1 MYVTRQTIMSGKT
14 ILILGGGVG
23 GIVTANALRERLA
36 SEHRI
41 IIVDK
46 RAEYIFTPSL
56 LWVMAG
62 LRQPEQI
69 TKDLRYMLQ
78 SGIEIVQAEVQD
90 IDPERAIVRT
100 NGDDLAYDYLVV
112 TLGADLAP
120 EVMPGYIETA
130 HNFFDLAGA
139 TKLWSAL
146 QRFEG
151 GRVAVLVSAMPFKC
165 PAAPYEAAMLIED
178 VLRRRGIRDRCQ
190 VQVFTPEPQPMLVAG
205 PDMGVS
211 VVGMMAAKNI
221 GFHPNLPLDYI
232 DSAGK
237 TLIFKNGRQE
247 SFDFLAA
254 VPPHRPPP
262 VVKESPLANEAG
274 WVTVDKHT
282 LQTRFENVYA
292 IGDVTAIILS
302 NGLPLPKAG
311 TFAHAEAEAVA
322 ERIAAEIG
330 GGVPQAEFDGV
341 GYCWIEAGSGSAGF
355 ASGQFYAE
363 PNPVIGQPRSGRFWH
378 WGKVMFETYWMDKG
392 FRRYLARSGL
402 NLGSKV
408 FGIPASL

>member
-1 MYVTRQTIMSGKT
+1 MRGKT

-23 GIVTANALRERLA
+23 GIVTANALRESLA

-41 IIVDK
+41 VVVDK

-56 LWVMAG
+56 LWVMTG
-62 LRQPEQI
+62 WRQPDQI
-69 TKDLRYMLQ
+69 TKDLRHMLQ
-78 SGIEIVQAEVQD
+78 FGIEVVQAEVQE
-90 IDPERAIVRT
+90 IDPERAIVRA

-120 EVMPGYIETA
+120 EVMPGYVETA
-130 HNFFDLAGA
+130 YNFFDLEGT

-190 VQVFTPEPQPMLVAG
+190 VRVFTPEPQPMLVAG

-211 VVGMMAAKNI
+211 VVGMLATKNI
-221 GFHPNLPLDYI
+221 GFHPNLSLDHI
-232 DSAGK
+232 DAVRQ

-247 SFDFLAA
+247 SFDLLAA
-254 VPPHRPPP
+254 VPPHRPPT
-262 VVKESPLANEAG
+262 VVKESSLANEAG

-282 LQTRFENVYA
+282 LQTHFENVYA
-292 IGDVTAIILS
+292 IGDVTAIILN

-322 ERIAAEIG
+322 ARIIAEIG
-330 GGVPQAEFDGV
+330 GSVPQAEFDGV

-355 ASGQFYAE
+355 SSGQFYAE
-363 PNPVIGQPRSGRFWH
+363 PNPVVGQPRSGRLWH
-378 WGKVMFETYWMDKG
+378 WGKVMFESYWMNEG
-392 FRRYLARSGL
+392 FRRNLARSGL

>member
-1 MYVTRQTIMSGKT
+1 MRGKT

-23 GIVTANALRERLA
+23 GIVTANALRESLA

-41 IIVDK
+41 VVVDK

-56 LWVMAG
+56 LWVMTG
-62 LRQPEQI
+62 WRQPDQI
-69 TKDLRYMLQ
+69 TKDLRHMLQ
-78 SGIEIVQAEVQD
+78 FGIEVVQAEVQE
-90 IDPERAIVRT
+90 IDPERAIVRA

-120 EVMPGYIETA
+120 EVMPGYVETA
-130 HNFFDLAGA
+130 YNFFDLEGT

-190 VQVFTPEPQPMLVAG
+190 VRVFTPEPQPMLVAG

-211 VVGMMAAKNI
+211 VVGMLATKNI
-221 GFHPNLPLDYI
+221 GFHPNLSLDHI
-232 DSAGK
+232 DPVRQ
-237 TLIFKNGRQE
+237 TLVFKNGRHD
-247 SFDFLAA
+247 SFDILAA
-254 VPPHRPPP
+254 VPPHRPPT
-262 VVKESPLANEAG
+262 VVKESSLANEAG

-282 LQTRFENVYA
+282 LQTHFENIYA
-292 IGDVTAIILS
+292 IGDVTAIILN

-322 ERIAAEIG
+322 ARIIAEIG
-330 GGVPQAEFDGV
+330 GSVPQAEFDGV

-363 PNPVIGQPRSGRFWH
+363 PNPVVGQPRSGRLWH
-378 WGKVMFETYWMDKG
+378 WGKVMFESYWMNEG
-392 FRRYLARSGL
+392 FRRNLARSGL

-408 FGIPASL
+408 FGIPTSL

>member
-1 MYVTRQTIMSGKT
+1 MRGKT

-23 GIVTANALRERLA
+23 GIVTANALRESLA

-41 IIVDK
+41 VVVDK

-56 LWVMAG
+56 LWVMTG
-62 LRQPEQI
+62 WRQPDQI
-69 TKDLRYMLQ
+69 TKDLRHMLQ
-78 SGIEIVQAEVQD
+78 FGIEVVQAEVQE
-90 IDPERAIVRT
+90 IDPERAIVRA

-120 EVMPGYIETA
+120 EVMPGYVETA
-130 HNFFDLAGA
+130 YNFFDLEGT

-190 VQVFTPEPQPMLVAG
+190 VRVFTPEPQPMLVAG

-211 VVGMMAAKNI
+211 VVGMLATKNI
-221 GFHPNLPLDYI
+221 GFHPNLSLDHI
-232 DSAGK
+232 DAVRQ
-237 TLIFKNGRQE
+237 TLIFKNGRQD
-247 SFDFLAA
+247 SFDLLAA
-254 VPPHRPPP
+254 VPPHRPPT
-262 VVKESPLANEAG
+262 VVKESSLANEAG

-282 LQTRFENVYA
+282 LQTHFENIYA
-292 IGDVTAIILS
+292 IGDVTAIILN

-322 ERIAAEIG
+322 ARIIAEIG
-330 GGVPQAEFDGV
+330 GSVPQAEFDGV

-363 PNPVIGQPRSGRFWH
+363 PNPVVGQPRSGRLWH
-378 WGKVMFETYWMDKG
+378 WGKVMFESYWMNEG
-392 FRRYLARSGL
+392 FRRNLARSGL

>member
-1 MYVTRQTIMSGKT
+1 MRGKT

-23 GIVTANALRERLA
+23 GIVTANALRESLA

-41 IIVDK
+41 VVVDK

-56 LWVMAG
+56 LWVMTG
-62 LRQPEQI
+62 WRQPDQI
-69 TKDLRYMLQ
+69 TKDLRHMLQ
-78 SGIEIVQAEVQD
+78 FGIEVVQAEVQE
-90 IDPERAIVRT
+90 IDPERAIVRA

-120 EVMPGYIETA
+120 EVMPGYVETA
-130 HNFFDLAGA
+130 YNFFDLEGT

-190 VQVFTPEPQPMLVAG
+190 VRVFTPEPQPMLVAG

-211 VVGMMAAKNI
+211 VVGMLATKNI
-221 GFHPNLPLDYI
+221 GFHPNLSLDHI
-232 DSAGK
+232 DAVRQ
-237 TLIFKNGRQE
+237 TLVFKNGRQE
-247 SFDFLAA
+247 SFDLLAA
-254 VPPHRPPP
+254 VPPHRPPT
-262 VVKESPLANEAG
+262 VVKESSLANEAG

-282 LQTRFENVYA
+282 LQTHFENVYA
-292 IGDVTAIILS
+292 IGDVTAIILN

-322 ERIAAEIG
+322 ARIIAEIG
-330 GGVPQAEFDGV
+330 GSVPQAEFDGV

-363 PNPVIGQPRSGRFWH
+363 PNPVVGQPRSGRLWH
-378 WGKVMFETYWMDKG
+378 WGKVMFESYWMNEG
-392 FRRYLARSGL
+392 FRRNLARSGL

>member
-1 MYVTRQTIMSGKT
+1 MRGKT

-23 GIVTANALRERLA
+23 GIVTANALRESLA

-41 IIVDK
+41 VVVDK

-56 LWVMAG
+56 LWVMTG
-62 LRQPEQI
+62 WRQPDQI
-69 TKDLRYMLQ
+69 TKDLRHMLQ
-78 SGIEIVQAEVQD
+78 FGIEVVQAEVQE
-90 IDPERAIVRT
+90 IDPERAIVRA

-120 EVMPGYIETA
+120 EVMPGYVETA
-130 HNFFDLAGA
+130 YNFFDLEGT

-190 VQVFTPEPQPMLVAG
+190 VRVFTPEPQPMLVAG
-205 PDMGVS
+205 ADMGVS
-211 VVGMMAAKNI
+211 VVGMLATKNI
-221 GFHPNLPLDYI
+221 GFHPNLSLDHI
-232 DSAGK
+232 DPVRQ
-237 TLIFKNGRQE
+237 TLVFKNGRQE
-247 SFDFLAA
+247 SFDLLAA
-254 VPPHRPPP
+254 VPPHRPPT
-262 VVKESPLANEAG
+262 VVKESSLANEAG

-282 LQTRFENVYA
+282 LQTHFENVYA
-292 IGDVTAIILS
+292 IGDVTAIILN

-322 ERIAAEIG
+322 ARIIAEIG
-330 GGVPQAEFDGV
+330 GSVPQAEFDGV

-363 PNPVIGQPRSGRFWH
+363 PNPVVGQPRSGRLWH
-378 WGKVMFETYWMDKG
+378 WGKVMFESYWMNEG
-392 FRRYLARSGL
+392 FRRNLARSGL

>member
-1 MYVTRQTIMSGKT
+1 MRGKT

-23 GIVTANALRERLA
+23 GIVTANALRESLA

-41 IIVDK
+41 VVVDK

-56 LWVMAG
+56 LWVMTG
-62 LRQPEQI
+62 WRQPDQI
-69 TKDLRYMLQ
+69 TKDLRHMLQ
-78 SGIEIVQAEVQD
+78 FGIEVVQAEVQE
-90 IDPERAIVRT
+90 IDPERAIVRA

-120 EVMPGYIETA
+120 EVMPGYVETA
-130 HNFFDLAGA
+130 YNFFDLEGT

-190 VQVFTPEPQPMLVAG
+190 VRVFTPEPQPMLVAG

-211 VVGMMAAKNI
+211 VVGMLATKNI
-221 GFHPNLPLDYI
+221 GFHPNLSLDHI
-232 DSAGK
+232 DAVRQI
-237 TLIFKNGRQE
+237 LVFKNGRQE
-247 SFDFLAA
+247 SFDLLAA
-254 VPPHRPPP
+254 VPPHRPPT
-262 VVKESPLANEAG
+262 VVKESSLANEAG

-282 LQTRFENVYA
+282 LQTHFENVYA
-292 IGDVTAIILS
+292 IGDVTAIILN

-322 ERIAAEIG
+322 ARIIAEIG
-330 GGVPQAEFDGV
+330 GSVPQAEFDGV

-363 PNPVIGQPRSGRFWH
+363 PNPVVGQPRSGRLWH
-378 WGKVMFETYWMDKG
+378 WGKVMFESYWMNEG
-392 FRRYLARSGL
+392 FRRNLARSGL

>member
-1 MYVTRQTIMSGKT
+1 MRGKT

-23 GIVTANALRERLA
+23 GIVTANALRESLA

-41 IIVDK
+41 VVVDK

-56 LWVMAG
+56 LWVMTG
-62 LRQPEQI
+62 WRQPDQI
-69 TKDLRYMLQ
+69 TKDLRHMLQ
-78 SGIEIVQAEVQD
+78 FGIEVVQAEVQE
-90 IDPERAIVRT
+90 IDPERAIVRA

-120 EVMPGYIETA
+120 EVMPGYVETA
-130 HNFFDLAGA
+130 YNFFDLEGT

-190 VQVFTPEPQPMLVAG
+190 VRVFTPEPQPMLVAG

-211 VVGMMAAKNI
+211 VVGMLATKNI
-221 GFHPNLPLDYI
+221 GFHPNLSLDHI
-232 DSAGK
+232 DPVRQ
-237 TLIFKNGRQE
+237 TLVFKNGRQD
-247 SFDFLAA
+247 SFDLLAA
-254 VPPHRPPP
+254 VPPHRPPT
-262 VVKESPLANEAG
+262 VVKESSLANEAG

-282 LQTRFENVYA
+282 LQTHFENVYA
-292 IGDVTAIILS
+292 IGDVTAIILN

-322 ERIAAEIG
+322 ARIIAEIG
-330 GGVPQAEFDGV
+330 GSVPQAEFDGV

-363 PNPVIGQPRSGRFWH
+363 PNPVVGQPRSGRLWH
-378 WGKVMFETYWMDKG
+378 WGKVMFESYWMNEG
-392 FRRYLARSGL
+392 FRRNLARSGL

>member
-1 MYVTRQTIMSGKT
+1 MRGKT

-23 GIVTANALRERLA
+23 GIVTANALRESLA

-41 IIVDK
+41 VVVDK

-56 LWVMAG
+56 LWVMTG
-62 LRQPEQI
+62 WRQPDQI
-69 TKDLRYMLQ
+69 TKDLRHMLQ
-78 SGIEIVQAEVQD
+78 FGIEVVQAEVQE
-90 IDPERAIVRT
+90 IDPERAIVRA

-120 EVMPGYIETA
+120 EVMPGYVETA
-130 HNFFDLAGA
+130 YNFFDLEGT

-190 VQVFTPEPQPMLVAG
+190 VRVFTPEPQPMLVAG

-211 VVGMMAAKNI
+211 VVGMLATKNI
-221 GFHPNLPLDYI
+221 GFHPNLSLDHI
-232 DSAGK
+232 DAVRQ
-237 TLIFKNGRQE
+237 TLVFKNGRQD
-247 SFDFLAA
+247 SFDILAA
-254 VPPHRPPP
+254 VPPHRPPT
-262 VVKESPLANEAG
+262 VVKESSLANEAG

-282 LQTRFENVYA
+282 LQTHFENVYA

-322 ERIAAEIG
+322 ARIIAEIG
-330 GGVPQAEFDGV
+330 GSVPQAEFDGV

-363 PNPVIGQPRSGRFWH
+363 PNPVVGQPRSGRLWH
-378 WGKVMFETYWMDKG
+378 WGKVMFESYWMNEG
-392 FRRYLARSGL
+392 FRRNLARSGL

>member
-1 MYVTRQTIMSGKT
+1 MRGKT

-23 GIVTANALRERLA
+23 GIVTANALRESLA

-41 IIVDK
+41 VVVDK

-56 LWVMAG
+56 LWVMTG
-62 LRQPEQI
+62 WRQPDQI
-69 TKDLRYMLQ
+69 TKDLRHMLQ
-78 SGIEIVQAEVQD
+78 FGIEVVQAEVQE
-90 IDPERAIVRT
+90 IDPERAIVRA

-120 EVMPGYIETA
+120 EVMPGYVETA
-130 HNFFDLAGA
+130 YNFFDLEGT

-190 VQVFTPEPQPMLVAG
+190 VRVFTPEPQPMLVAG

-211 VVGMMAAKNI
+211 VVGMLATKNI
-221 GFHPNLPLDYI
+221 GFHPNLSLDHI
-232 DSAGK
+232 DAVRQ
-237 TLIFKNGRQE
+237 TLVFKNGRQD
-247 SFDFLAA
+247 SFDILAA
-254 VPPHRPPP
+254 VPPHRPPT
-262 VVKESPLANEAG
+262 VVKESSLANEAG

-282 LQTRFENVYA
+282 LQTHFENVYA
-292 IGDVTAIILS
+292 IGDVTAIILN

-322 ERIAAEIG
+322 ARIIAEIG
-330 GGVPQAEFDGV
+330 GSVPQAEFDGV

-355 ASGQFYAE
+355 SSGQFYAE
-363 PNPVIGQPRSGRFWH
+363 PNPVVGQPRSGRLWH
-378 WGKVMFETYWMDKG
+378 WGKVMFESYWMNEG
-392 FRRYLARSGL
+392 FRRNLARSGL

>member
-1 MYVTRQTIMSGKT
+1 MRGKT

-23 GIVTANALRERLA
+23 GIVTANALRESLA

-41 IIVDK
+41 VVVDK

-56 LWVMAG
+56 LWVMTG
-62 LRQPEQI
+62 WRQPDQI
-69 TKDLRYMLQ
+69 TKDLRHMLQ
-78 SGIEIVQAEVQD
+78 FGIEVVQAEVQE
-90 IDPERAIVRT
+90 IDPERAIVRA

-120 EVMPGYIETA
+120 EVMPGYVETA
-130 HNFFDLAGA
+130 YNFFDLEGT

-190 VQVFTPEPQPMLVAG
+190 VRVFTPEPQPMLVAG

-211 VVGMMAAKNI
+211 VVGMLATKNI
-221 GFHPNLPLDYI
+221 GFHPNLSLDHI
-232 DSAGK
+232 DPVRQ
-237 TLIFKNGRQE
+237 TLVFKNGRQD
-247 SFDFLAA
+247 SFDILAA
-254 VPPHRPPP
+254 VPPHRPPT
-262 VVKESPLANEAG
+262 VVKESSLANEAG

-282 LQTRFENVYA
+282 LQTHFENVYA
-292 IGDVTAIILS
+292 IGDVTAIILN

-322 ERIAAEIG
+322 ARIIAEIG
-330 GGVPQAEFDGV
+330 GSVPQAEFDGV

-363 PNPVIGQPRSGRFWH
+363 PNPVVGQPRSGRLWH
-378 WGKVMFETYWMDKG
+378 WGKVMFESYWMNEG
-392 FRRYLARSGL
+392 FRRNLARSGL

>member
-1 MYVTRQTIMSGKT
+1 MRGKT

-23 GIVTANALRERLA
+23 GIVTANALRESLA

-41 IIVDK
+41 VVVDK

-56 LWVMAG
+56 LWVMTG
-62 LRQPEQI
+62 WRQPDQI
-69 TKDLRYMLQ
+69 TKDLRHMLQ
-78 SGIEIVQAEVQD
+78 FGIEVVQAEVQE
-90 IDPERAIVRT
+90 IDPERAIVRA

-120 EVMPGYIETA
+120 EVMPGYVETA
-130 HNFFDLAGA
+130 YNFFDLEGT

-178 VLRRRGIRDRCQ
+178 VLRRRGLRDRCQ
-190 VQVFTPEPQPMLVAG
+190 VRVFTPEPQPMLVAG

-211 VVGMMAAKNI
+211 VVGMLATKNI
-221 GFHPNLPLDYI
+221 GFHPNLSLDHI
-232 DSAGK
+232 DAVRQ
-237 TLIFKNGRQE
+237 TLVFKNGRQE
-247 SFDFLAA
+247 SFDLLAA
-254 VPPHRPPP
+254 VPPHRPPT
-262 VVKESPLANEAG
+262 VVKESSLANEAG

-282 LQTRFENVYA
+282 LQTHFENIYA
-292 IGDVTAIILS
+292 IGDVTAIILN

-322 ERIAAEIG
+322 ARIIAEIG
-330 GGVPQAEFDGV
+330 GSVPQAEFDGV

-363 PNPVIGQPRSGRFWH
+363 PNPVVGQPRSGRLWH
-378 WGKVMFETYWMDKG
+378 WGKVMFESYWMNEG
-392 FRRYLARSGL
+392 FRRNLARSGL

>member
-1 MYVTRQTIMSGKT
+1 MRGKT

-23 GIVTANALRERLA
+23 GIVTANALRESLA

-41 IIVDK
+41 VVVDK

-56 LWVMAG
+56 LWVMTG
-62 LRQPEQI
+62 WRQPDQI
-69 TKDLRYMLQ
+69 TKDLRHMLQ
-78 SGIEIVQAEVQD
+78 FGIEVVQAEVQE
-90 IDPERAIVRT
+90 IDPERAIVRA

-120 EVMPGYIETA
+120 EVMPGYVETA
-130 HNFFDLAGA
+130 YNFFDLEGT

-190 VQVFTPEPQPMLVAG
+190 VRVFTPEPQPMLVAG
-205 PDMGVS
+205 ADMGVS
-211 VVGMMAAKNI
+211 VVGMLATKNI
-221 GFHPNLPLDYI
+221 GFHPNLSLDHI
-232 DSAGK
+232 DAVRQ
-237 TLIFKNGRQE
+237 TLVFKNGRQE
-247 SFDFLAA
+247 SFDLLAA
-254 VPPHRPPP
+254 VPPHRPPT
-262 VVKESPLANEAG
+262 VVKESSLANEAG

-282 LQTRFENVYA
+282 LQTHFENVYA
-292 IGDVTAIILS
+292 IGDVTAIILN

-322 ERIAAEIG
+322 ARIIAEIG
-330 GGVPQAEFDGV
+330 GSVPQAEFDGV

-363 PNPVIGQPRSGRFWH
+363 PNPVVGQPRSGRLWH
-378 WGKVMFETYWMDKG
+378 WGKVMFESYWMNEG
-392 FRRYLARSGL
+392 FRRNLARSGL

>member
-1 MYVTRQTIMSGKT
+1 MRGKT

-23 GIVTANALRERLA
+23 GIVTANALRESLA

-41 IIVDK
+41 VVVDK

-56 LWVMAG
+56 LWVMTG
-62 LRQPEQI
+62 WRQPDQI
-69 TKDLRYMLQ
+69 TKDLRHMLQ
-78 SGIEIVQAEVQD
+78 FGIEVVQAEVQE
-90 IDPERAIVRT
+90 IDPERAIVRA

-120 EVMPGYIETA
+120 EVMPGYVETA
-130 HNFFDLAGA
+130 YNFFDLEGT

-190 VQVFTPEPQPMLVAG
+190 VRVFTPEPQPMLVAG

-211 VVGMMAAKNI
+211 VVGMLATKNI
-221 GFHPNLPLDYI
+221 GFHPNLSLDHI
-232 DSAGK
+232 DAVRQ
-237 TLIFKNGRQE
+237 TLVFKNGRQE
-247 SFDFLAA
+247 SFDLLAA
-254 VPPHRPPP
+254 VPPHRPPT
-262 VVKESPLANEAG
+262 VVKESSLANEAG

-282 LQTRFENVYA
+282 LQTHFENIYA
-292 IGDVTAIILS
+292 IGDVTAIILN

-322 ERIAAEIG
+322 ARIIAEIG
-330 GGVPQAEFDGV
+330 GSVPQAEFDGV

-355 ASGQFYAE
+355 SSGQFYAE
-363 PNPVIGQPRSGRFWH
+363 PNPVVGQPRSGRLWH
-378 WGKVMFETYWMDKG
+378 WGKVMFESYWMNEG
-392 FRRYLARSGL
+392 FRRNLARSGL

-408 FGIPASL
+408 FGIPTSL

>member
-1 MYVTRQTIMSGKT
+1 MSGKT

-69 TKDLRYMLQ
+69 TKDLRHMLQ

-90 IDPERAIVRT
+90 IDPERAIVRA
-100 NGDDLAYDYLVV
+100 NGDVLAYDHLVV

-130 HNFFDLAGA
+130 HNFYDLEGA

-221 GFHPNLPLDYI
+221 GFHPNLTLDYI
-232 DSAGK
+232 DSAEK

-247 SFDFLAA
+247 SFD
-254 VPPHRPPP
+254 
-262 VVKESPLANEAG
+262 
-274 WVTVDKHT
+274 
-282 LQTRFENVYA
+282 
-292 IGDVTAIILS
+292 
-302 NGLPLPKAG
+302 
-311 TFAHAEAEAVA
+311 
-322 ERIAAEIG
+322 
-330 GGVPQAEFDGV
+330 
-341 GYCWIEAGSGSAGF
+341 
-355 ASGQFYAE
+355 
-363 PNPVIGQPRSGRFWH
+363 
-378 WGKVMFETYWMDKG
+378 
-392 FRRYLARSGL
+392 
-402 NLGSKV
+402 
-408 FGIPASL
+408 

>member
-1 MYVTRQTIMSGKT
+1 MRGKT

-23 GIVTANALRERLA
+23 GIVTANALRESLA

-41 IIVDK
+41 VVVDK

-56 LWVMAG
+56 LWVMTG
-62 LRQPEQI
+62 WRQPDQI
-69 TKDLRYMLQ
+69 TKDLRHMLQ
-78 SGIEIVQAEVQD
+78 FGIEVVQAEVQE
-90 IDPERAIVRT
+90 IDPERAIVRA

-120 EVMPGYIETA
+120 EVMPGYVETA
-130 HNFFDLAGA
+130 YNFFDLEGT

-190 VQVFTPEPQPMLVAG
+190 VRVFTPEPQPMLVAG

-211 VVGMMAAKNI
+211 VVGMLATKNI
-221 GFHPNLPLDYI
+221 GFHPNLSLDHI
-232 DSAGK
+232 DAVRQ
-237 TLIFKNGRQE
+237 TLVFKNGRQE
-247 SFDFLAA
+247 SFDLLAA
-254 VPPHRPPP
+254 VPPHRPPT
-262 VVKESPLANEAG
+262 VVKESSLANEAG

-282 LQTRFENVYA
+282 LQTHFENVYA
-292 IGDVTAIILS
+292 IGDVTAIILN

-322 ERIAAEIG
+322 ARIIAEIG
-330 GGVPQAEFDGV
+330 GSVPQAEFDGV

-355 ASGQFYAE
+355 SSGQFYAE
-363 PNPVIGQPRSGRFWH
+363 PNPVVGQPRSGRLWH
-378 WGKVMFETYWMDKG
+378 WGKVMFESYWMNEG
-392 FRRYLARSGL
+392 FRRNLARSGL

>member
-1 MYVTRQTIMSGKT
+1 MRGKT

-23 GIVTANALRERLA
+23 GIVTANALRESLA

-41 IIVDK
+41 VVVDK

-56 LWVMAG
+56 LWVMTG
-62 LRQPEQI
+62 WRQPDQI
-69 TKDLRYMLQ
+69 TKDLRHMLQ
-78 SGIEIVQAEVQD
+78 FGIEVVQAEVQE
-90 IDPERAIVRT
+90 IDPERAIVRA

-120 EVMPGYIETA
+120 EVMPGYVETA
-130 HNFFDLAGA
+130 YNFFDLEGT

-190 VQVFTPEPQPMLVAG
+190 VRVFTPEPQPMLVAG

-211 VVGMMAAKNI
+211 VVGMLATKNI
-221 GFHPNLPLDYI
+221 GFHPNLSLDHI
-232 DSAGK
+232 DAVRQ
-237 TLIFKNGRQE
+237 TLVFKNGRQE
-247 SFDFLAA
+247 SFDLLAA
-254 VPPHRPPP
+254 VPPHRPPT
-262 VVKESPLANEAG
+262 VVKESSLANEAG

-282 LQTRFENVYA
+282 LQTHFENIYA
-292 IGDVTAIILS
+292 IGDVTAIILN

-322 ERIAAEIG
+322 ARIIAEIG
-330 GGVPQAEFDGV
+330 GSVPQAEFDGV

-363 PNPVIGQPRSGRFWH
+363 PNPVVGQPRSGRLWH
-378 WGKVMFETYWMDKG
+378 WGKVMFESYWMNEG
-392 FRRYLARSGL
+392 FRRNLARSGL

>member
-1 MYVTRQTIMSGKT
+1 MRGKT

-23 GIVTANALRERLA
+23 GIVTANALRESLA

-41 IIVDK
+41 VVVDK

-56 LWVMAG
+56 LWVMTG
-62 LRQPEQI
+62 WRQPDQI
-69 TKDLRYMLQ
+69 TKDLRHMLQ
-78 SGIEIVQAEVQD
+78 FGIEVVQAEVQE
-90 IDPERAIVRT
+90 IDPERAIVRA

-120 EVMPGYIETA
+120 EVMPGYVETA
-130 HNFFDLAGA
+130 YNFFDLEGT

-190 VQVFTPEPQPMLVAG
+190 VRVFTPEPQPMLVAG

-211 VVGMMAAKNI
+211 VVGMLATKNI
-221 GFHPNLPLDYI
+221 GFHPNLSLDHI
-232 DSAGK
+232 DPVRQ
-237 TLIFKNGRQE
+237 TLVFKNGRQD
-247 SFDFLAA
+247 SFDILAA
-254 VPPHRPPP
+254 VPPHRPPT
-262 VVKESPLANEAG
+262 VVKESSLANEAG

-282 LQTRFENVYA
+282 LQTHFENIYA
-292 IGDVTAIILS
+292 IGDVTAIILN

-322 ERIAAEIG
+322 ARIIAEIG
-330 GGVPQAEFDGV
+330 GSVPQAEFDGV

-363 PNPVIGQPRSGRFWH
+363 PNPVVGQPRSGRLWH
-378 WGKVMFETYWMDKG
+378 WGKVMFESYWMNEG
-392 FRRYLARSGL
+392 FRRNLARSGL

>member
-1 MYVTRQTIMSGKT
+1 MRGKT

-23 GIVTANALRERLA
+23 GIVTANALRESLA

-41 IIVDK
+41 VVVDK

-56 LWVMAG
+56 LWVMTG
-62 LRQPEQI
+62 WRQPDQI
-69 TKDLRYMLQ
+69 TKDLRHMLQ
-78 SGIEIVQAEVQD
+78 FGIEVVQAEVQE
-90 IDPERAIVRT
+90 IDPERAIVRA

-120 EVMPGYIETA
+120 EVMPGYVETA
-130 HNFFDLAGA
+130 YNFFDLEGT

-190 VQVFTPEPQPMLVAG
+190 VRVFTPEPQPMLVAG

-211 VVGMMAAKNI
+211 VVGMLATKNI
-221 GFHPNLPLDYI
+221 GFHPNLSLDHI
-232 DSAGK
+232 DAVRQ
-237 TLIFKNGRQE
+237 TLVFKNGRQE
-247 SFDFLAA
+247 SFALLAA
-254 VPPHRPPP
+254 VPPHRPPT
-262 VVKESPLANEAG
+262 VVKESSLANEAG

-282 LQTRFENVYA
+282 LQTHFENVYA
-292 IGDVTAIILS
+292 IGDVTAIILN

-322 ERIAAEIG
+322 ARIIAEIG
-330 GGVPQAEFDGV
+330 GSVPQAEFDGV

-363 PNPVIGQPRSGRFWH
+363 PNPVVGQPRSGRLWH
-378 WGKVMFETYWMDKG
+378 WGKVMFESYWMNEG
-392 FRRYLARSGL
+392 FRRNLARSGL